1 METFGSRVRW
11 AREQRGLTQAA
22 LAKATCVLTGAIG
35 ALEDGLRERPRDLS
49 SLAAALRARPDWLA
63 TGQGDW
69 KEAPPGA
76 GAGQATAA
84 AGGAAVPAPA
94 AGLGDTIVQLG
105 SQLSALSPLARA
117 SIAPLIAKLAENP
130 ELAAEAARLAD
141 AIARS

>member
-1 METFGSRVRW
+1 
-11 AREQRGLTQAA
+11 
-22 LAKATCVLTGAIG
+22 
-35 ALEDGLRERPRDLS
+35 
-49 SLAAALRARPDWLA
+49 
-63 TGQGDW
+63 
-69 KEAPPGA
+69 
-76 GAGQATAA
+76 
-84 AGGAAVPAPA
+84 VPAPA